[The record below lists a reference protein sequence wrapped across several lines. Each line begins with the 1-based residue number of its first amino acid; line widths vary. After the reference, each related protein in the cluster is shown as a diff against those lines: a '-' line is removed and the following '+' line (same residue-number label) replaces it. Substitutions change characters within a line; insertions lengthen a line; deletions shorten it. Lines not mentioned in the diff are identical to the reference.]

1 VSRSDQTK
9 VSVVLPTYNEAG
21 NIVPLV
27 NSILKI
33 LPQEY
38 EPEIIVV
45 DDDSPDGT
53 CEIVT
58 REFAGDGRV
67 VPVRRTTD
75 PGLAKAIRAGIE
87 LSTGDKIVVMDTD
100 FTHDPAEIP
109 RLLHVAKLYDLV
121 SGSRFCA
128 GGAMQ
133 DTGHY
138 LASLLYNWMLRVILR
153 TQVQDNLGGYFVV
166 DRRVLFELPFD
177 DIFEGYGEYYFR
189 LLYFFLGR
197 DFRLVEIPSHYQ
209 VRMSGSSKSVFAK
222 MLFTYVGAALKLRL
236 KHRRTRST
244 AGPDSIP
251 TR

>member
-1 VSRSDQTK
+1 VSPSERTK
-9 VSVVLPTYNEAG
+9 VSVILPTYNEAG
-21 NIVPLV
+21 NIVLLV
-27 NSILKI
+27 QAILEI

-45 DDDSPDGT
+45 DDSSPDGT
-53 CEIVT
+53 YELVT
-58 REFAGDGRV
+58 REFGGDQRV

-75 PGLAKAIRAGIE
+75 LGFAKAIRAGIE
-87 LSTGDKIVVMDTD
+87 LSTGEKIVVMDTD

-109 RLLHVAKLYDLV
+109 RLLHVAKIYDLV

-133 DTGHY
+133 DTRHY
-138 LASLLYNWMLRVILR
+138 LASLLYNWVLRLVLR

-177 DIFEGYGEYYFR
+177 DIFEGYGEYYLR
-189 LLYFFLGR
+189 LLYFFFGR
-197 DFRLVEIPSHYQ
+197 GFRLVEIPSHYQ

-236 KHRRTRST
+236 KHGRTRST
-244 AGPDSIP
+244 ARRDSIP
-251 TR
+251 T

>member
-1 VSRSDQTK
+1 MSLSDRTT
-9 VSVVLPTYNEAG
+9 VSVILPTYNEAG

-27 NSILKI
+27 KAILEI

-53 CEIVT
+53 CELVI
-58 REFAGDGRV
+58 REFAEDRRV
-67 VPVRRTTD
+67 VPLRRTTD

-87 LSTGDKIVVMDTD
+87 LSTGNKIVVMDTD
-100 FTHDPAEIP
+100 FTHDPTEIP
-109 RLLHVAKLYDLV
+109 RLLHIAKLYDLV

-138 LASLLYNWMLRVILR
+138 VASLVYNWMLRVILR

-166 DRRVLFELPFD
+166 DRRVVFELPFD
-177 DIFEGYGEYYFR
+177 EIFLGYGEYYLR

-197 DFRLVEIPSHYQ
+197 GFRLVEIPSHYQ
-209 VRMSGSSKSVFAK
+209 VRTSGSSKSVFAK
-222 MLFTYVGAALKLRL
+222 MLFTYVGAALKLRI
-236 KHRRTRST
+236 KHRRTRNAACS
-244 AGPDSIP
+244 DSLP